1 MFKFAS
7 AQTPDNLFTLYNC
20 IFQVLCFRSKYI
32 TEELVRIFSEETDSE
47 EEEFEGFGW
56 DGSPRLNCWIKDV
69 SESTEDT
76 GFYSEGESKSPV
88 RHRPPGLCVAFRFPS
103 KKRPARQEHGSD
115 SDPQDSDGAWAEM
128 ESARAALKPKLGGRG
143 KALGPY
149 ARADLGDD
157 DMDSEFQSKRARNIE
172 ENKAM
177 LAKLFA
183 DLNSAP
189 ELSPLKTPTKKNKTL
204 RKKLSSNGMSERRN
218 PSRSARPPEHFGV
231 EEVLVSTTELL
242 AFDRLDT
249 KKLCEVDAGGRGHW
263 SHGVQRGC
271 RKRHLVCDVD
281 DITEEEL
288 DNVALAPKDK
298 ILDKD
303 HGTTC
308 HQCRQKTLDT
318 KTVCRSASCQGMRGQ
333 FCGPC
338 LRNRYGEDVRAAL
351 LDLAWKC
358 PLCRGICN
366 CSLCRKREG
375 RCATGSL
382 VRMAKFYGHSN
393 VREYLESL
401 QKQLS

>member
-1 MFKFAS
+1 ME
-7 AQTPDNLFTLYNC
+7 
-20 IFQVLCFRSKYI
+20 VLCFRSKYI

-47 EEEFEGFGW
+47 EEFEGFGW
-56 DGSPRLNCWIKDV
+56 DGSPRLNCWIKGV

-76 GFYSEGESKSPV
+76 GFYSEGESKNPV
-88 RHRPPGLCVAFRFPS
+88 GRSPPGLRVAFRFPS
-103 KKRPARQEHGSD
+103 KKRPARQKHGSD
-115 SDPQDSDGAWAEM
+115 SDPQDSDGAWAEV
-128 ESARAALKPKLGGRG
+128 ESARVALKPKLGGRG
-143 KALGPY
+143 EALGPY
-149 ARADLGDD
+149 VRAELGDD
-157 DMDSEFQSKRARNIE
+157 NADSEFQCKRARNIE

-183 DLNSAP
+183 DMNSVP
-189 ELSPLKTPTKKNKTL
+189 ELSPQKTPTKKKTR
-204 RKKLSSNGMSERRN
+204 RKKLSSNGMIERRN
-218 PSRSARPPEHFGV
+218 PSRRARPPEHFGV
-231 EEVLVSTTELL
+231 EEVLDSTTKLS

-249 KKLCEVDAGGRGHW
+249 KSLLEAGGRW
-263 SHGVQRGC
+263 PRPHGVR
-271 RKRHLVCDVD
+271 RSSRNRHLLRDVV
-281 DITEEEL
+281 DITKEEL
-288 DNVALAPKDK
+288 ENVAQAAKDK

-318 KTVCRSASCQGMRGQ
+318 KTVCRSASCKGVRGQ

-351 LDLAWKC
+351 LDPAWKC
-358 PLCRGICN
+358 PLCRGVCN

-375 RCATGSL
+375 RCATGAL
-382 VRMAKFYGHSN
+382 VRMAKFYGHSS